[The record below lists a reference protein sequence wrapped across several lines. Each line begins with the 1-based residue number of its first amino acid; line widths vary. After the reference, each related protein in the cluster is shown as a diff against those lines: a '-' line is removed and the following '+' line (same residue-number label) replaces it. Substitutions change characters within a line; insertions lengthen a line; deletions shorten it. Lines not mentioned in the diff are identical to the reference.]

1 MEKYF
6 SGVLKTLFVHA
17 RIQKNLSQK
26 CAVVHLICPDLS
38 QDCSHMTPLSL
49 PSVVTAPGL
58 QDVQHIIQPRSI
70 VIVGASADPRS
81 FGGFVQGNLERFD
94 YSGALHLISRS
105 SEEINGRPCVK
116 TVDEL
121 PEGIDLAVLA
131 IPESGVLDAVKALAA
146 KGCKAAVLFASG
158 YAEAGEEGLHK
169 QAELARVAQAA
180 GILLVGPNC
189 MGFTNLAAGIPV
201 TFEPLT
207 ARAPETRPGV
217 GVVAQ
222 SGFMAANLR
231 DAYLGRGVPVTTV
244 FSTGNEVSVCV
255 EDVLS
260 ALIGDS
266 QTRVITVYVEQI
278 RRPKLFLQLAA
289 QARAAGK
296 PLVLLMPGRSAR
308 AREAAQSHTGALA
321 GDHATATALLKREAV
336 VVVDSLDELLDTTA
350 VLLRYPQP
358 PAGGTAFMTGSG
370 AMKNIAL
377 DFADDLGLD
386 LPELSAATVASLTA
400 QLPAYAVAENPLDY
414 TTIGIRQPGL
424 IGDLLLTILADE
436 GIGSIVLAIPVGPVM
451 AQRDKAEHIVPAI
464 AKATKPAVL
473 VLTGDSSPVEPFFM
487 EAIQVSG
494 VPLFRSADRA
504 LRALRRVA
512 QYGEALQR
520 AARAQTMAEQAIAL
534 PGAVPPNGIFA
545 EYQGKAWLAQAGLVV
560 PQGALAITAD
570 EAVAVAQRIG
580 FPVVLKAQASELP
593 HKSDVGGVLVGLAD
607 EAALRDGWDKLFAS
621 VKHHRPELVLDGA
634 LVEAMGPRGLELVV
648 GAKRDTDWGPVVL
661 VGLGGIWIEA
671 LKDVRLIPTDMAEED
686 IAVELTRLK
695 AAVVLQGIRG
705 AAAVDLQAIARVVAQ
720 VGAQM
725 RANPNITEIDIN
737 PLVAYP
743 LGSAVPV
750 LALDA
755 LVVAKTVSQMQ

>member
-1 MEKYF
+1 MTQSQTPDAGANPDVKD
-6 SGVLKTLFVHA
+6 VR
-17 RIQKNLSQK
+17 RIL
-26 CAVVHLICPDLS
+26 A
-38 QDCSHMTPLSL
+38 
-49 PSVVTAPGL
+49 
-58 QDVQHIIQPRSI
+58 PRSI
-70 VIVGASADPRS
+70 AIVGASADPRS
-81 FGGFVQGNLERFD
+81 FGGFVQGNLERFG
-94 YSGALHLISRS
+94 YKGAVHLVSRS
-105 SEEINGRPCVK
+105 SEVINGHPCVK
-116 TVDEL
+116 SVDQL
-121 PEGIDLAVLA
+121 PEGVDLAVLA
-131 IPESGVLDAVKALAA
+131 IPEAGVIDSIKALAA
-146 KGCKAAVLFASG
+146 RHCRAAVLFASG
-158 YAEAGEEGLHK
+158 YAEAGHDGQNK
-169 QAELARVAQAA
+169 QAELARVAEES

-201 TFEPLT
+201 TFEPLA
-207 ARAPETRPGV
+207 ARPPETRPGV

-231 DAYLGRGVPVTTV
+231 DAYLSRGVPVTTV
-244 FSTGNEVSVCV
+244 FSTGNEVSICV
-255 EDVLS
+255 EDVLA
-260 ALIGDS
+260 ALIADT
-266 QTRVITVYVEQI
+266 QTRVIAVYAEQI
-278 RRPKLFLQLAA
+278 RYPQAFLKLAA
-289 QARAAGK
+289 QARASAK

-308 AREAAQSHTGALA
+308 AREAVLSHTGALA
-321 GDHATATALLKREAV
+321 GDHAIATALLRREAV
-336 VVVDSLDELLDTTA
+336 VVVDSLDELLDTTT

-358 PAGGTAFMTGSG
+358 PSGGTAFMTGSG
-370 AMKNIAL
+370 AMKNLAL
-377 DFADDLGLD
+377 DFAEDLGLN
-386 LPELSAATVASLTA
+386 LPLLTTATVAKLTA
-400 QLPAYAVAENPLDY
+400 MLPTYAVAENPLDY

-424 IGDLLLTILADE
+424 IGELVLTMLADE
-436 GIGSIVLAIPVGPVM
+436 RIGSIVLAIPVGPTM
-451 AQRDKAEHIVPAI
+451 AQRDKADHIIPTIGRAS
-464 AKATKPAVL
+464 KPTVL
-473 VLTGDSSPVEPFFM
+473 VLTGDSSPVEPFFLDAI
-487 EAIQVSG
+487 EASG

-520 AARAQTMAEQAIAL
+520 AARAQSNAIEAVPL

-545 EYQGKAWLAQAGLVV
+545 EYQGKAWLARAGLTV
-560 PQGALAITAD
+560 PQGALASTAD
-570 EAVAVAQRIG
+570 DAVAVARRIG

-607 EAALRDGWDKLFAS
+607 EAALRTGWDQLFAS

-648 GAKRDTDWGPVVL
+648 GAKRDADWGPVVL

-671 LKDVRLIPTDMAEED
+671 LKDVRLIPADMAEED
-686 IAVELTRLK
+686 IVVELGRLK

-705 AAAVDLQAIARVVAQ
+705 AAAVDVRAIARVVAQ

-755 LVVAKTVSQMQ
+755 LVVAQVAAQPVHPVK

>member
-1 MEKYF
+1 
-6 SGVLKTLFVHA
+6 
-17 RIQKNLSQK
+17 
-26 CAVVHLICPDLS
+26 
-38 QDCSHMTPLSL
+38 MTHPHPLSAAAV
-49 PSVVTAPGL
+49 SGL
-58 QDVQHIIQPRSI
+58 RDVQHIILPRSI

-81 FGGFVQGNLERFD
+81 FGGFVQGNLERFG
-94 YSGALHLISRS
+94 YSGALHLVSRS
-105 SEEINGRPCVK
+105 SEEINGRTCVK
-116 TVDEL
+116 TVDAL

-131 IPESGVLDAVKALAA
+131 IPESGVLEAVKALAA
-146 KGCKAAVLFASG
+146 RGCKSAVLFASG
-158 YAEAGEEGLHK
+158 YAEAGEEGQHK
-169 QAELARVAQAA
+169 QAELARVAQEA

-231 DAYLGRGVPVTTV
+231 DAYLGRGLPVTTV

-255 EDVLS
+255 EDVLA

-266 QTRVITVYVEQI
+266 QTRVISVYVEQI
-278 RRPKLFLQLAA
+278 RHPHLFLQLAA
-289 QARAAGK
+289 QARAAAK

-321 GDHATATALLKREAV
+321 GDHATATALLQREAV

-377 DFADDLGLD
+377 DFADDLCLD
-386 LPELSAATVASLTA
+386 LPELTPATVDQLTA
-400 QLPAYAVAENPLDY
+400 KLPAYAVAENPLDY

-424 IGDLLLTILADE
+424 IGELLLTMLDDARV
-436 GIGSIVLAIPVGPVM
+436 GSIVLAIPVGPVM

-487 EAIQVSG
+487 EAIAASG

-512 QYGEALQR
+512 HYGEALQR
-520 AARAQTMAEQAIAL
+520 AARAQSTAAQAIPL
-534 PGAVPPNGIFA
+534 PGTVPPNGIFA
-545 EYQGKAWLAQAGLVV
+545 EYLGKAWLAQAGLAV

-570 EAVAVAQRIG
+570 EAVAVASRIG
-580 FPVVLKAQASELP
+580 FPVVLKAQASALP

-607 EAALRDGWDKLFAS
+607 EASLRAGWDQLFAS
-621 VKHHRPELVLDGA
+621 VKRHRPELVLDGA

-648 GAKRDTDWGPVVL
+648 GAKRDADWGPVVL

-671 LKDVRLIPTDMAEED
+671 LEDVRLIPDDMAEED
-686 IAVELTRLK
+686 IVVELTRLK

-705 AAAVDLQAIARVVAQ
+705 AAAVDLHAIARVVAQ

-755 LVVAKTVSQMQ
+755 LVVAKTDSHLQ

>member
-1 MEKYF
+1 MTHPNPV
-6 SGVLKTLFVHA
+6 SA
-17 RIQKNLSQK
+17 RTEPRLR
-26 CAVVHLICPDLS
+26 
-38 QDCSHMTPLSL
+38 
-49 PSVVTAPGL
+49 
-58 QDVQHIIQPRSI
+58 DVQHIIRPRAI
-70 VIVGASADPRS
+70 AIVGASADPRS
-81 FGGFVQGNLERFD
+81 FGGFVQGNLERFA
-94 YSGALHLISRS
+94 YSGALHLVSRS
-105 SEEINGRPCVK
+105 SDDINGRPCVK
-116 TVDEL
+116 TVDAL

-146 KGCKAAVLFASG
+146 RGCKAAVLFASG
-158 YAEAGEEGLHK
+158 YAEAGEEGQRK
-169 QAELARVAQAA
+169 QAELARVAEEA

-201 TFEPLT
+201 TFEPLA

-217 GVVAQ
+217 GVLAQ

-244 FSTGNEVSVCV
+244 FSTGNEVSVSA
-255 EDVLS
+255 EDVLA
-260 ALIGDS
+260 ALIADP
-266 QTRVITVYVEQI
+266 QTRVITVYAEQI
-278 RRPKLFLQLAA
+278 RRPSLFLQLAA
-289 QARAAGK
+289 QARAASK

-336 VVVDSLDELLDTTA
+336 VVVDSLDELLDTTT

-386 LPELSAATVASLTA
+386 LPELSATTVAQLSA

-424 IGDLLLTILADE
+424 IGELLLTMLDDAH
-436 GIGSIVLAIPVGPVM
+436 IGSIVLAIPVGPVI
-451 AQRDKAEHIVPAI
+451 AQRDKADHIVPAM
-464 AKATKPAVL
+464 AKAAKPAVL

-487 EAIQVSG
+487 EAIQASG

-504 LRALRRVA
+504 MRALRRVA

-520 AARAQTMAEQAIAL
+520 AARAQTAAALAMPL

-545 EYQGKAWLAQAGLVV
+545 EYQGKAWLAQAGLAV
-560 PQGALAITAD
+560 PQGALATSAD

-580 FPVVLKAQASELP
+580 YPVVLKAQASELP
-593 HKSDVGGVLVGLAD
+593 HKSDVGGVLVGLAN
-607 EAALRDGWDKLFAS
+607 EAALRAGWDQLFAS
-621 VKHHRPELVLDGA
+621 VQYHRPGLRLDGA

-648 GAKRDTDWGPVVL
+648 GAKRDADWGPVVL

-671 LKDVRLIPTDMAEED
+671 LKDVRLIPADMAEAD
-686 IAVELTRLK
+686 IVVELSRLK

-705 AAAVDLQAIARVVAQ
+705 AAAVDVPAIARVVAR

-743 LGSAVPV
+743 LGSAQPV

-755 LVVAKTVSQMQ
+755 LVVASTDAPAQ